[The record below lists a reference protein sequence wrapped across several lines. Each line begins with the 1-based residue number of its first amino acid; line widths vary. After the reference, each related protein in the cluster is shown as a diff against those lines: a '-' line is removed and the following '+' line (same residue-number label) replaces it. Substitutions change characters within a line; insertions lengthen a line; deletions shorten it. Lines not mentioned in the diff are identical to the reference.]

1 MMGLAAK
8 PNPVVPQLKLV
19 DAPPAGDA
27 PLSAEHLAQ
36 LREAERR
43 ARKLRRA
50 AGVAGFGGWSA
61 AIFAAASAALSL
73 TDPVGLTIAGVLAL
87 VAYHEFRGRG
97 QLLRIDPGA
106 PRRLALNQVFLGAAL
121 VGYGGWKLYGVLTG
135 RSELLQQTPTGDP
148 QTDAMMRDVM
158 QDMGGLVRTA
168 MVAVYSGVIAVGVL
182 VPGLTAVY
190 YWSRRRVLADF
201 LRTTPPWVVELMRAR
216 A

>member
-1 MMGLAAK
+1 MGLPAK

-19 DAPPAGDA
+19 DAPPAGPA
-27 PLSAEHLAQ
+27 PLSAEHLDQ
-36 LREAERR
+36 LRQAERR

-61 AIFAAASAALSL
+61 GIFAAVSAALSL
-73 TDPVGLTIAGVLAL
+73 TDPAGLMIAGVLAL

-97 QLLRIDPGA
+97 QLLRLDPGA

-168 MVAVYSGVIAVGVL
+168 MVAVYSGVVAVGVL
-182 VPGLTAVY
+182 VPGLTAMY

-201 LRTTPPWVVELMRAR
+201 LRTTPAWVVELMRAR